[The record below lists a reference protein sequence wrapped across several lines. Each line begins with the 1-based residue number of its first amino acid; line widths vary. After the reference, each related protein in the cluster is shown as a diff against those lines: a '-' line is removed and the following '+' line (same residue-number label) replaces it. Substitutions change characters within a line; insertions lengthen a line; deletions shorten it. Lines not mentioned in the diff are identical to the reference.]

1 MKRLAP
7 VLLALLAG
15 CSFVPKYQR
24 PAPPVPA
31 TWPQGAAYAPAGEPL
46 PSLSYPDVFRD
57 PRLQTIIT
65 RALANNRD
73 LRIAAANIAAAR
85 GQYRVARADRFP
97 TLGSNN
103 TGSVI
108 DPGTGRT
115 NNNGAPV
122 IGGERT
128 TFNLS
133 FGATAFE
140 IDLFGRVAAL
150 AQAARNQYF
159 ASEAGARATRLTL
172 VGDIATAWL
181 QYGADQS
188 LLELA
193 RQTERTA
200 SDAIRLV
207 RARVDGGVAPRSD
220 LTQAETVLALARSNL
235 AQQTTAVAQDVNA
248 LELLVGAPVE
258 PALLPASIEQA
269 GPTIA
274 DLPAGT
280 QSTLLLRR
288 PDIVQAEYQLR
299 AVNAQVGAARAAMF
313 PRISFTAL
321 GGLASNNFIEQ
332 LFTTRAFNY
341 SLIPGINYP
350 VFAGGRAKANLAI
363 ARAQF
368 DAALATYERSIQT
381 AFREVADALARR
393 GTIEAQL
400 GAQNDLTRA
409 ASETFRLTEA
419 RYRGGIDSY
428 LANLDA
434 QRALYQAQQ
443 TLVTT
448 QLVAAANRVALYR
461 ALGGDALID
470 AAPTGP
476 VPATPAAAIR

>member
-1 MKRLAP
+1 MKRLCLAA
-7 VLLALLAG
+7 VLLMLGG

-24 PAPPVPA
+24 PAPPVPPQFPGA
-31 TWPQGAAYAPAGEPL
+31 TGAAANSEPL
-46 PSLSYPDVFRD
+46 PSVSYRDIFRD
-57 PRLQTIIT
+57 PRLQQIIT

-73 LRIAAANIAAAR
+73 LRVAAANITTAR
-85 GQYRVARADRFP
+85 GQYRVQRADRLP

-103 TGSVI
+103 SASVT

-128 TFNLS
+128 TFTLN

-150 AQAARNQYF
+150 TQAARNQYF
-159 ASEAGARATRLTL
+159 ASEAGARAIRLTL
-172 VGDIATAWL
+172 IGDIATAWL

-188 LLELA
+188 LLALA
-193 RQTERTA
+193 RQTEKNA
-200 SDAIRLV
+200 GDAIRLT
-207 RARVDGGVAPRSD
+207 RARVDGGIAPRSD
-220 LTQAETVLALARSNL
+220 LTQAQTVLALAQSNL
-235 AQQTTAVAQDVNA
+235 AQQTTAVAQDMNA
-248 LELLVGAPVE
+248 LQLLVGAPVE
-258 PALLPASIEQA
+258 VTLLPDSIEQA
-269 GPTIA
+269 APGIA
-274 DLPAGT
+274 EMPAAT
-280 QSTLLLRR
+280 DSAVLLRR

-321 GGLASNNFIEQ
+321 GGLASNNFIDQ

-341 SLIPGINYP
+341 SLIPNINYP
-350 VFAGGRAKANLAI
+350 VFASGRARANLAI

-368 DAALATYERSIQT
+368 DAALATYERSIQS
-381 AFREVADALARR
+381 AFRDVADALARR
-393 GTIEAQL
+393 ETIDAQL
-400 GAQNDLTRA
+400 AAQNALTDA
-409 ASETFRLTEA
+409 AAETYRLSGE
-419 RYRGGIDSY
+419 RYRGGIDTY

-443 TLVTT
+443 SLVAT

-470 AAPTGP
+470 ATPKGP
-476 VPATPAAAIR
+476 VAAGATP